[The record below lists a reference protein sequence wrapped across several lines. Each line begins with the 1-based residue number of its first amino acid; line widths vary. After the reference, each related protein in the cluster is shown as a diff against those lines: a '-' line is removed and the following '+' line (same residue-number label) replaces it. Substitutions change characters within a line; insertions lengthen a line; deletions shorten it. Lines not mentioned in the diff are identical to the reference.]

1 VFGDGGVCGVNVE
14 FLILGENAFKVS
26 PSLLDVFIENVDDL
40 VCVGVWCEKV
50 PDISRELSVV
60 GVLEGDVVLD
70 LWVEHCV
77 FVVVC
82 LNEVYRVI
90 C

>member
-1 VFGDGGVCGVNVE
+1 
-14 FLILGENAFKVS
+14 
-26 PSLLDVFIENVDDL
+26 
-40 VCVGVWCEKV
+40 
-50 PDISRELSVV
+50 VV